1 MRCFL
6 SVGSPPFFISL
17 THGHMYVHSGKHTE
31 TRHTANRT
39 QEHIQST
46 SQYGGTGG
54 NLLAIYLF
62 FFVLDGQQQTCHP
75 SIQSAHTHTNTQ
87 TLACMHANKHA
98 INLHVSKS
106 SKRHFSRCSI
116 AREQLREQRAIQSRE
131 KEDDTHMFI
140 QRNTERLHC
149 SYTGL
154 CSSSTRPSSHTCIT
168 HTHTQACWITNICLQ
183 ACFVTSVSLSNRS
196 CPAIH
201 DVHMH
206 ASLPLPL
213 HLLPPGNWRKRGEK
227 RGRKQR
233 VGGV

>member
-1 MRCFL
+1 MHAASLKLPHHALFPFCRQSPLFL
-6 SVGSPPFFISL
+6 SLSHTDTCTYILVNIQKHATQQTGHKNIYNQPANMGGRGVICLPFTFF
-17 THGHMYVHSGKHTE
+17 
-31 TRHTANRT
+31 
-39 QEHIQST
+39 
-46 SQYGGTGG
+46 
-54 NLLAIYLF
+54 F

-75 SIQSAHTHTNTQ
+75 SIQRAHTHTNTQ

-106 SKRHFSRCSI
+106 SKHHFSRCSI

-168 HTHTQACWITNICLQ
+168 HTHTQA
-183 ACFVTSVSLSNRS
+183 R
-196 CPAIH
+196 
-201 DVHMH
+201 
-206 ASLPLPL
+206 
-213 HLLPPGNWRKRGEK
+213 
-227 RGRKQR
+227 
-233 VGGV
+233 

>member
-1 MRCFL
+1 MGGRGVICL
-6 SVGSPPFFISL
+6 PFTF
-17 THGHMYVHSGKHTE
+17 
-31 TRHTANRT
+31 
-39 QEHIQST
+39 
-46 SQYGGTGG
+46 
-54 NLLAIYLF
+54 F

-168 HTHTQACWITNICLQ
+168 HTHTQARWITNICLQ

-213 HLLPPGNWRKRGEK
+213 HLLPPRQLEEEGGKERQEAEGRGGIK
-227 RGRKQR
+227 SHGRYL
-233 VGGV
+233 